1 MIDLNTTDL
10 QCIRRALT
18 DFIKT
23 KENSVYSFPHYTE
36 LNDRIN
42 NAIYSEKNNK
52 LPKED
57 NNKIKELEEKIGIL
71 EVKLEK
77 ANILLFQVIEEDE
90 NENIIVDYE
99 TIKKKIHLYF
109 NFKLVNHRPF

>member
-1 MIDLNTTDL
+1 MTQQT
-10 QCIRRALT
+10 
-18 DFIKT
+18 
-23 KENSVYSFPHYTE
+23 
-36 LNDRIN
+36 
-42 NAIYSEKNNK
+42 
-52 LPKED
+52 KED

-109 NFKLVNHRPF
+109 NFNGEVLNCHCWIGF